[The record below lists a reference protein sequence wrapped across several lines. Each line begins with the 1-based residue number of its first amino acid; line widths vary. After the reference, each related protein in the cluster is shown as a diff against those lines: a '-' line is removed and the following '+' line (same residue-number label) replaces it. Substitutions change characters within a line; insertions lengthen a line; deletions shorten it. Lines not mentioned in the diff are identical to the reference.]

1 MLIVSAGTTP
11 AATAPAANAVATTS
25 STPSRRIGARSR
37 TNEVNENASAV
48 E

>member
-11 AATAPAANAVATTS
+11 AATAAAANAVATTS
-25 STPSRRIGARSR
+25 STPSRRIGASRR
-37 TNEVNENASAV
+37 TNDVNENASAV